1 MRFKKIAIGIIVL
14 LGVFATGVHCQESQG
29 EGEPSPPG
37 PAAVTGELTLT
48 LVQATMCESIENLAP
63 HNSSVVFSIDVRTVS
78 CFTMFDP
85 VPETAVIYQKWY
97 KKDRLSTTQR
107 LVLEPPRWR
116 TYSSIHLRE
125 ADKGP
130 WRVEIV
136 GPKGGVLKILRF
148 SITD

>member
-1 MRFKKIAIGIIVL
+1 MRFRIVAISIIVF
-14 LGVFATGVHCQESQG
+14 LGVLATGLHCQESPA
-29 EGEPSPPG
+29 EGEPSSPDA
-37 PAAVTGELTLT
+37 AAVPGELT
-48 LVQATMCESIENLAP
+48 LVQATMCESIESLAP
-63 HNSSVVFSIDVRTVS
+63 HNSSVVFSIGVRTVS
-78 CFTMFDP
+78 CYTMFDP
-85 VPETAVIYQKWY
+85 VPETAVIYHKWY

-130 WRVEIV
+130 WRVEVV
-136 GPKGGVLKILRF
+136 GPKGGVLEILRF